1 MYDFIE
7 RCLMGRTYQ
16 LYDKTYLSGRNEDEN
31 QRFADV
37 IWFYIFLIFIIMFII
52 MYKADL
58 LAVVGKVQKALS
70 AGIDSWSGEKIS
82 FGCDFGEKLEV
93 LRLLSIL

>member
-7 RCLMGRTYQ
+7 RCLIGRTYQ

-31 QRFADV
+31 QRLADV

-58 LAVVGKVQKALS
+58 LAVEGTRRSISRNRQLEWGK
-70 AGIDSWSGEKIS
+70 
-82 FGCDFGEKLEV
+82 DFFWL
-93 LRLLSIL
+93 